1 MTQVVAALALKP
13 LAPFSYDWVGGNI
26 RGLAALAGTL
36 YGYAPKMDA
45 VADALDGQ
53 VGQLVNGAGW
63 QGEAASS
70 FKASWSKDSQ
80 TSRAL
85 GLATDQ
91 VGQIV
96 DWLAVSLS
104 MLESELEM
112 AASAAKQHGVTIS
125 ANGAPSVFIGPTTS
139 SSEKEAQEWGNWYQ
153 QYYTDIMQ
161 QAQKARSTAAG
172 ALAQTGEQIVAP
184 KTSGTKSAPASAD
197 GPQGMNPGDDVTV
210 GDLLGDLVATPA
222 AWSRA
227 AGEKL
232 DGAKSSLAS
241 ARDAILKLRKDLGEN
256 TVIPDNLLSDL
267 KSNLSSTISDS
278 RALQAADKINN
289 AVFEVLDTRVS
300 DVTKVVNEALAKLR
314 GSGDAKTNTVPD
326 PGDGADGADGADG
339 ILSKLTDF
347 GKDIPVL
354 DILAT
359 AGGTYL
365 GVQGAEADGQSLAVA
380 IPEQAA
386 ANVGSLAAGAFVGGA
401 VGGALAGTE
410 VVGGLAVGGLAVGGA
425 VAAAGGV
432 LAGGI
437 VAVGVGDFATHLFQ
451 ENWSADIHK
460 DGVVGGVLDGIGHSG
475 AETGKDIANVGK
487 DVGHSVAK
495 VWDSIF

>member
-1 MTQVVAALALKP
+1 MTTALGLKP
-13 LAPFSYDWVGGNI
+13 LAPFSYDWVGGDI
-26 RGLAALAGTL
+26 SGLAALAGTL

-63 QGEAASS
+63 QGAAASS

-112 AASAAKQHGVTIS
+112 AASAAKQHGVTIG

-139 SSEKEAQEWGNWYQ
+139 TTKKEAQEGGNWNQ
-153 QYYTDIMQ
+153 QHG
-161 QAQKARSTAAG
+161 TAAG
-172 ALAQTGEQIVAP
+172 ALAQTGEQIITP
-184 KTSGTKSAPASAD
+184 TTSGTKTAPTSSD

-222 AWSRA
+222 AWSRV

-232 DGAKSSLAS
+232 DDARTSLSS

-267 KSNLSSTISDS
+267 KSNMSSAISDS
-278 RALQAADKINN
+278 RAVQAADKINN
-289 AVFEVLDTRVS
+289 AVFSVLDTRVS
-300 DVTKVVNEALAKLR
+300 DVTKVVNEGLSKLR
-314 GSGDAKTNTVPD
+314 GNSDAKTTTVPD
-326 PGDGADGADGADG
+326 PDAGDGADGADG

-365 GVQGAEADGQSLAVA
+365 GVKGAEADGQSLDVA
-380 IPEQAA
+380 IPEQLA
-386 ANVGSLAAGAFVGGA
+386 ANVGSLTAGALVGGA
-401 VGGALAGTE
+401 VGGALAETE
-410 VVGGLAVGGLAVGGA
+410 VVSGLAVG
-425 VAAAGGV
+425 
-432 LAGGI
+432 
-437 VAVGVGDFATHLFQ
+437 D
-451 ENWSADIHK
+451 
-460 DGVVGGVLDGIGHSG
+460 
-475 AETGKDIANVGK
+475 
-487 DVGHSVAK
+487 
-495 VWDSIF
+495 

>member
-1 MTQVVAALALKP
+1 VTPVVAALALKS
-13 LAPFSYDWVGGNI
+13 LAPFSYNWVGGNI

-63 QGEAASS
+63 QGDAASS

-112 AASAAKQHGVTIS
+112 AASAAKQHGVTIG

-139 SSEKEAQEWGNWYQ
+139 TTEKEAQEWGNWYQ
-153 QYYTDIMQ
+153 TYYTDIMQ
-161 QAQKARSTAAG
+161 QAQQARSTAAG

-184 KTSGTKSAPASAD
+184 KTSGTKSVPAGG
-197 GPQGMNPGDDVTV
+197 GPQGMNPGDDITV

-222 AWSRA
+222 AWSRV

-232 DGAKSSLAS
+232 DDAKTSLSS

-267 KSNLSSTISDS
+267 KSNMSSAISDS
-278 RALQAADKINN
+278 RAVQAADKINN
-289 AVFEVLDTRVS
+289 AVFSVLDTRVS
-300 DVTKVVNEALAKLR
+300 DVTKVVNEGLAKLR
-314 GSGDAKTNTVPD
+314 GNGDAKTTTVPD
-326 PGDGADGADGADG
+326 AGDGADGADG

-365 GVQGAEADGQSLAVA
+365 GVQGAEADGQSLDVA
-380 IPEQAA
+380 IPEQVA

-410 VVGGLAVGGLAVGGA
+410 VVSGLAVGGLAVGGA
-425 VAAAGGV
+425 VAAAGGI

-437 VAVGVGDFATHLFQ
+437 IAVGVGDFATHLFQ

-475 AETGKDIANVGK
+475 AETGQDIANVGK

>member
-1 MTQVVAALALKP
+1 VTPVVAALALKP
-13 LAPFSYDWVGGNI
+13 LAPFSYNWVGGNI

-63 QGEAASS
+63 QGDAASS

-112 AASAAKQHGVTIS
+112 AASAAKQHGVTIG

-139 SSEKEAQEWGNWYQ
+139 TTEKEAQEWGNWYQ
-153 QYYTDIMQ
+153 TYYTDIMQ
-161 QAQKARSTAAG
+161 QAQQARSTAAG
-172 ALAQTGEQIVAP
+172 ALAQTGEQIVSP
-184 KTSGTKSAPASAD
+184 KTSGTKSVPAGD
-197 GPQGMNPGDDVTV
+197 GPPGMNPGDDITV

-222 AWSRA
+222 AWSRV

-232 DGAKSSLAS
+232 DDARTSLSS

-267 KSNLSSTISDS
+267 KSNMSSAISDS
-278 RALQAADKINN
+278 RAVQAADKINN
-289 AVFEVLDTRVS
+289 AVFSVLDTRVS
-300 DVTKVVNEALAKLR
+300 DVTKVVNEGLSKLR
-314 GSGDAKTNTVPD
+314 GNGDAKTATVPD
-326 PGDGADGADGADG
+326 PDADGADGADG

-365 GVQGAEADGQSLAVA
+365 GVKGAEADGQSLDVA
-380 IPEQAA
+380 IPEQLA
-386 ANVGSLAAGAFVGGA
+386 ANVGSLTAGAFVGGA

-410 VVGGLAVGGLAVGGA
+410 VVSGLAVGGA

-437 VAVGVGDFATHLFQ
+437 IAVGVGDFATHLFQ

-475 AETGKDIANVGK
+475 AETGQDIANVGK

>member
-1 MTQVVAALALKP
+1 MTPVVAALGLKP
-13 LAPFSYDWVGGNI
+13 LAPFSYNWVGGNI

-63 QGEAASS
+63 QGDAASS

-85 GLATDQ
+85 GLAADQ

-112 AASAAKQHGVTIS
+112 AASAAKQHGVTIG

-139 SSEKEAQEWGNWYQ
+139 STEKEAQEWGNWYQ
-153 QYYTDIMQ
+153 TYYTDIMQ
-161 QAQKARSTAAG
+161 QAQQARSTAAG
-172 ALAQTGEQIVAP
+172 ALAQTGEQIITP
-184 KTSGTKSAPASAD
+184 TTSGTKSVPAGAD

-222 AWSRA
+222 AWSRV

-232 DGAKSSLAS
+232 DDARTSLSS

-267 KSNLSSTISDS
+267 KSNMSSAISDS
-278 RALQAADKINN
+278 RAVQAADKINN
-289 AVFEVLDTRVS
+289 AVFSVLDTRVS
-300 DVTKVVNEALAKLR
+300 DVTKVVNEGLSKLR
-314 GSGDAKTNTVPD
+314 GNGDAKTTTVPD
-326 PGDGADGADGADG
+326 PDAGDGADGADG

-365 GVQGAEADGQSLAVA
+365 GVKGAEADGQSLDVA
-380 IPEQAA
+380 IPEQLA
-386 ANVGSLAAGAFVGGA
+386 ANVGSLTAGAFVGGA

-410 VVGGLAVGGLAVGGA
+410 VVSGLAVGGLAVGGA

-437 VAVGVGDFATHLFQ
+437 IAVGVGDFATHLFQ

-475 AETGKDIANVGK
+475 AETGQDIANVGK

>member
-1 MTQVVAALALKP
+1 VTAVVAALALKP
-13 LAPFSYDWVGGNI
+13 LAPFSYNWVGGNI

-63 QGEAASS
+63 QGAAASS

-112 AASAAKQHGVTIS
+112 AASAAEQHGVTIG
-125 ANGAPSVFIGPTTS
+125 ANGAPEVFVGPTTS
-139 SSEKEAQEWGNWYQ
+139 TTEKEAQEWGNWYQ
-153 QYYTDIMQ
+153 QYYTDVMQ
-161 QAQKARSTAAG
+161 QAQQARSTAAG

-184 KTSGTKSAPASAD
+184 QTSGTKSAPADAG
-197 GPQGMNPGDDVTV
+197 GPQGMNPGDDITV

-222 AWSRA
+222 AWSRV

-232 DGAKSSLAS
+232 DDAKTSLSS

-278 RALQAADKINN
+278 RALQAADKIDN
-289 AVFEVLDTRVS
+289 AVFSVLDTRVS
-300 DVTKVVNEALAKLR
+300 DVTKVVNEGLAKLR
-314 GSGDAKTNTVPD
+314 GNSDAKTTTVPD
-326 PGDGADGADGADG
+326 PDAGDGADGADG

-365 GVQGAEADGQSLAVA
+365 GVQGAEAEGQSLDVA
-380 IPEQAA
+380 IPEQVA

-410 VVGGLAVGGLAVGGA
+410 VVSGLAVGGLAVGGA

-437 VAVGVGDFATHLFQ
+437 IAVGVGDFATHLFQ

-460 DGVVGGVLDGIGHSG
+460 DGVVGGVLDGVGHSA
-475 AETGKDIANVGK
+475 AETGQDIANVGK